1 MLSKLSLA
9 KVGKLRD
16 RALLGF
22 KTNSTETILISLI
35 SIITIL
41 AWGLLWFSS
50 ISPYGRYLHDASA
63 FGLITHSVIL
73 DIILSATFY
82 TTVWLLMC
90 IAMMLPTTLPLL
102 IAWQRLISNHS
113 SRWLLQGLVVTGYLS
128 VWTIFGLLLYITDR
142 ILHGVVLATPWLNQ
156 NYWILGA
163 FTLSLVGVFQFTPIK
178 DYCLQKCRSPLN
190 LVLKAWQQ
198 GNLLYQAWWLGVSHG
213 MFCVGCC
220 WALML
225 LMFVVGMGNFGW
237 MLFLTGVMVIEKNF
251 SWGQRLRAP
260 LGVTFLIGTLIVLVV
275 NIPVTKG
282 LF

>member
-142 ILHGVVLATPWLNQ
+142 ILHGMVLAIPWLNQ

-260 LGVTFLIGTLIVLVV
+260 LGVTFLIGTLIVLVL

>member
-1 MLSKLSLA
+1 MLSKVSL
-9 KVGKLRD
+9 VTIWKLRD

-50 ISPYGRYLHDASA
+50 ISPYSRYLHDASGL
-63 FGLITHSVIL
+63 GLITHSVIL
-73 DIILSATFY
+73 DITLSATFY

-90 IAMMLPTTLPLL
+90 LAMMLPTTLPLL

-113 SRWLLQGLVVTGYLS
+113 SRWLLQGLVVAGYLS
-128 VWTIFGLLLYITDR
+128 VWTVFGFLLYIADKM
-142 ILHGVVLATPWLNQ
+142 LHGVVLATPWLNQ
-156 NYWILGA
+156 NYWVLGA
-163 FTLSLVGVFQFTPIK
+163 FTLGLVGVFQFTPIK

-213 MFCVGCC
+213 IFCVGCC

-225 LMFVVGMGNFGW
+225 LMFVMGMGNFGW
-237 MLFLTGVMVIEKNF
+237 MLLLTGAMVIEKNF

-275 NIPVTKG
+275 NIPVTKA

>member
-142 ILHGVVLATPWLNQ
+142 ILHGMVLAIPWLNQ